1 LTTVL
6 ALLIALTVVSLLFTG
21 CALYVVGSYA
31 FAFGPLRFVL
41 ATAYPPRSGPPPRL
55 WRAAVVELATTLLVM
70 PLWPL
75 WSVLGA
81 SYAALES
88 GQPPE
93 HSAARRPV
101 ILLHG
106 FAMNQTQWWWMGR
119 RLQKRGSGPLYGM
132 TYFSLQSV
140 ARSARHLSQ
149 FVERV
154 REKEHGARVDI
165 VAHSLGGVVARYY
178 IERLGGEAAVE
189 RVITIGSPHH
199 GSATGRLAPLIPA
212 TRDMGSASP
221 LLAELGPLREA
232 RPRVSYTSIWSR
244 ADAIIVPPES
254 SAISPAGEDCIFDD
268 LGHLTL
274 VVSPRVIDLVA
285 ERLRPEAKVA

>member
-1 LTTVL
+1 
-6 ALLIALTVVSLLFTG
+6 VV
-21 CALYVVGSYA
+21 ASYA

-41 ATAYPPRSGPPPRL
+41 AQPRSVRSGPPPRL
-55 WRAAVVELATTLLVM
+55 WRAAAVELLTTLFVM

-81 SYAALES
+81 TYEALES
-88 GQPPE
+88 GHPSE
-93 HSAARRPV
+93 ESAARRPV

-119 RLQKRGSGPLYGM
+119 RLARRGAGPLYGM

-140 ARSARHLSQ
+140 ARSARHLRR
-149 FVERV
+149 FIERV
-154 REKEHGARVDI
+154 RHKEHGARVDI

-178 IERLGGEAAVE
+178 IERLGGESAVE

-212 TRDMGSASP
+212 ARDTDGASA
-221 LLAELGPLREA
+221 LLTELGPMRET

-254 SAISPAGEDCIFDD
+254 SAIAPAGEDCVFDD

-274 VVSPRVIDLVA
+274 VVSPRVIDVVA
-285 ERLRPEAKVA
+285 DHLRPEAKVA